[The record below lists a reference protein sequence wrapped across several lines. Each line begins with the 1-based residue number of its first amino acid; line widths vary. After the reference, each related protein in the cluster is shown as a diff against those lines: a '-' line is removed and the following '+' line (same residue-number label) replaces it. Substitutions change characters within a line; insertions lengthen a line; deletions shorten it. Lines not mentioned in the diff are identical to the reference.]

1 MRISF
6 KVGQG
11 VVFWAY
17 AVQIVLG
24 IIWMGGNL
32 RGNIGEIL
40 IMCFHLGLAYVS
52 GYLFLQECTRRFF
65 RGTNLGH
72 IHFLCHFG
80 TIAFMTIPQCMQTHL
95 TVSWDSVSCS
105 MFLLEI
111 ATYLKLH
118 EMKYLENE
126 NEKVKVYLRCQLFLG
141 WVIVALF
148 RPLYA
153 ALCFP
158 FALSELV
165 SMWKV
170 GTGPDFSE
178 EKRKKRVAYS
188 IVLFV
193 ECISLL
199 LLYRVTPVKVEK
211 GLAQAA
217 VSRFCYTH
225 LEADYDFLPEDI
237 HDAVGLDNTR
247 RAQYKADGIKE
258 VLVPILEKEFYGR
271 QSVDALWRMALVG
284 FENHPGENLKQIVWD
299 VLGYQFPAL
308 VVPLQLKGRAYEA
321 LTGHNYDLFTKRT
334 PQIGRLCIQLNMPL
348 FLVFLLGGIGGIIY
362 ALAIGQKGV
371 YLQKLFKNL
380 LVLAEILV
388 LFYSFSAAGQMDYM
402 KTCPATIFWYTP
414 GILMLAL
421 RPQWIISEKSK
432 SS

>member
-6 KVGQG
+6 KVGQC
-11 VVFWAY
+11 VVFVAY
-17 AVQIVLG
+17 IVQIVLG

-32 RGNIGEIL
+32 RGNIWEIL
-40 IMCFHLGLAYVS
+40 IMCFHLVFAYVS

-65 RGTNLGH
+65 RGTNLRH

-80 TIAFMTIPQCMQTHL
+80 SIAFMTIPQCMQTHL
-95 TVSWDSVSCS
+95 TVSWDSVCCS
-105 MFLLEI
+105 LFLLEI

-126 NEKVKVYLRCQLFLG
+126 NEKVKVYLRCQLFIG
-141 WVIVALF
+141 WLLVAMF

-158 FALSELV
+158 FAMSELV

-178 EKRKKRVAYS
+178 EKRMKRVAYS

-193 ECISLL
+193 ECIFLL
-199 LLYRVTPVKVEK
+199 LFYRVTPVKVEK

-225 LEADYDFLPEDI
+225 MEADYDFLPEDI
-237 HDAVGLDNTR
+237 HDAIGLDNAR
-247 RAQYKADGIKE
+247 RAGYKADGIEE

-271 QSVDALWRMALVG
+271 QSVDALWRIAQVG
-284 FENHPGENLKQIVWD
+284 FENHLGENLKQIVWD
-299 VLGYQFPAL
+299 VLGYQFPAFI
-308 VVPLQLKGRAYEA
+308 VPMQLKGRAYEA
-321 LTGHNYDLFTKRT
+321 VTGHNYENFTRRS
-334 PQIGRLCIQLNMPL
+334 PQIGRLCIQLNAPL
-348 FLVFLLGGIGGIIY
+348 FLIFLLGGIGGIIY
-362 ALAIGQKGV
+362 ALAIGEKGI
-371 YLQKLFKNL
+371 YLQKLFKTL
-380 LVLAEILV
+380 LVLAEIMV
-388 LFYSFSAAGQMDYM
+388 LFYSLSAAGQMDYM

-414 GILMLAL
+414 GILLLAL
-421 RPQWIISEKSK
+421 RYQGIFSEGKK
-432 SS
+432 